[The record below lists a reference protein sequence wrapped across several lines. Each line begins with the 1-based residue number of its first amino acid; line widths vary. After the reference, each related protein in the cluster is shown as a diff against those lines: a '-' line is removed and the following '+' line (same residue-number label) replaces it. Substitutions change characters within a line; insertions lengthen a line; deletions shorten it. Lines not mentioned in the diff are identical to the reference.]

1 MANEIVCPFC
11 GEPVTRERYLG
22 RHQQFCCKY
31 RCGTE
36 GPDINGEY
44 ETGRVCDMHTY
55 QRLLKTKDD
64 EIKRLRNLLKQIE
77 IEVENDNEPYT
88 WL

>member
-1 MANEIVCPFC
+1 MTDESVCPFC

-44 ETGRVCDMHTY
+44 DTGRICDMHTY
-55 QRLLKTKDD
+55 QRLLKERDD
-64 EIKRLRNLLKQIE
+64 EIELLKAERDEAVALLTANGIHHK
-77 IEVENDNEPYT
+77 
-88 WL
+88 